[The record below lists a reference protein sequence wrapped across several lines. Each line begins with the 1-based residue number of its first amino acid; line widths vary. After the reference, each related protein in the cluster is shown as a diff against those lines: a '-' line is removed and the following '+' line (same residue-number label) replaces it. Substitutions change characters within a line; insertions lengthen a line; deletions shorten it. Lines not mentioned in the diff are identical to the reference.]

1 MIRVGIRPGF
11 ERSRLGAASRVKAV
25 GPNRG
30 PDADVSPDDACA
42 PGENPTPR
50 VDCARADPVRA
61 EMMAAVATAHR
72 RGDRKRSAF
81 SMGRESLFCLAKK
94 CQLSAG
100 EERSEEHKA
109 ELQ

>member
-61 EMMAAVATAHR
+61 EMMAAVAAAHR

-81 SMGRESLFCLAKK
+81 SLGRGSLFFLLNES
-94 CQLSAG
+94 QLSAKQ
-100 EERSEEHKA
+100 EKKPA
-109 ELQ
+109 P